1 MRLLHGSNV
10 AVKKPD
16 LKWCQSKND
25 FGRGFYLT
33 PSWSRAWE
41 MGKRRKNIKQEG
53 EITVNPFS
61 FSLKKAKADGLKV
74 ALFPDFSIEWARFV
88 IRNRDE
94 EFFAHNY
101 DIVIGPVAD
110 AILDQ
115 EIFRFKREFPKTYLD
130 DKNLEVFIHR
140 VSQFGSSYIQ
150 YCFCTDKAIKELTV
164 L

>member
-16 LKWCQSKND
+16 LNRCQSKND

-33 PSWSRAWE
+33 PNWNRAWE
-41 MGKRRKNIKQEG
+41 MGKRRKNIKQSG
-53 EITVNPFS
+53 EVTVNPFN
-61 FSLKKAKADGLKV
+61 FSLKKAKENGLKV
-74 ALFPDFSIEWARFV
+74 ASFHDFCVEWARFV

-94 EFFAHNY
+94 EFFTHDY

-115 EIFRFKREFPKTYLD
+115 EIFRYKREFPETYLED
-130 DKNLEVFIHR
+130 QNLEVFIQR

-150 YCFCTDKAIKELTV
+150 YCFCTEKAIKELKA

>member
-1 MRLLHGSNV
+1 MKLLHGSNV

-53 EITVNPFS
+53 DITVNPFD
-61 FSLKKAKADGLKV
+61 FNLKKAKG
-74 ALFPDFSIEWARFV
+74 
-88 IRNRDE
+88 
-94 EFFAHNY
+94 
-101 DIVIGPVAD
+101 
-110 AILDQ
+110 
-115 EIFRFKREFPKTYLD
+115 EFPKTYLE
-130 DKNLEVFIHR
+130 DKNLEIFIQR
-140 VSQFGSSYIQ
+140 VSQFGSSYVQ
-150 YCFCTDKAIKELTV
+150 YCFCTEKALTELTA

>member
-1 MRLLHGSNV
+1 MKLLHGSNI

-16 LKWCQSKND
+16 LNECHSKND

-33 PSWSRAWE
+33 PNWERAWE
-41 MGKRRKNIKQEG
+41 MGKRRRNIQHKG
-53 EITVNPFS
+53 DITVSPFS
-61 FSLKKAKADGLKV
+61 FSLKKAKENGLNV
-74 ALFPDFSIEWARFV
+74 AYFPSFSIEWARFV

-94 EFFAHNY
+94 DFFTHDY

-115 EIFRFKREFPKTYLD
+115 EISNYKRTFPKTYLED
-130 DKNLEVFIHR
+130 QNLETFIQR
-140 VSQFGSSYIQ
+140 VSQFGSSYVQ
-150 YCFCTDKAIKELTV
+150 YCFCTDKAIKELKT

>member
-41 MGKRRKNIKQEG
+41 RGKRRKNIK
-53 EITVNPFS
+53 
-61 FSLKKAKADGLKV
+61 
-74 ALFPDFSIEWARFV
+74 
-88 IRNRDE
+88 
-94 EFFAHNY
+94 H
-101 DIVIGPVAD
+101 
-110 AILDQ
+110 
-115 EIFRFKREFPKTYLD
+115 
-130 DKNLEVFIHR
+130 
-140 VSQFGSSYIQ
+140 
-150 YCFCTDKAIKELTV
+150 CFCTEKALTELTT